1 MSFRI
6 CVAAALLFITSCA
19 ESSGNDSVLTPSGF
33 SGLSGNGSVHLSWN
47 ASASST
53 VTGAEIHISTDNSN
67 FSLKL
72 TVTGKAS
79 GASVTDLTNDLTY
92 YFKLRFTTEG
102 GTSAFTESIQITP
115 KQRSHVGVH
124 VATWNVENFYNPTRE
139 PVNDEQQKERVKNL
153 FHSFEFDLVGFQEIS
168 GEDKFYEIMSELPHH
183 SGVISS
189 SDYSPPQSIALA
201 YNDTLFTL
209 ISSSRI
215 TSFSDDSGRPPLEAK
230 LRHKPSGTEFY
241 VIVIHNKAQ
250 ADESSYNRRKNI
262 AGYLRSHIIVN
273 RPNDMVMILGDY
285 NDKLFSSITTSKE
298 SPYKNF
304 VDDTA
309 NFKTPTKFLN
319 ETSQIE
325 HSLPGFSNT
334 IDHIM
339 LTNEFSNSMI
349 KTGSVNV
356 MEQEVRA
363 IYSDYFSTVSD
374 HCPVMLTIL
383 F

>member
-1 MSFRI
+1 
-6 CVAAALLFITSCA
+6 
-19 ESSGNDSVLTPSGF
+19 
-33 SGLSGNGSVHLSWN
+33 
-47 ASASST
+47 
-53 VTGAEIHISTDNSN
+53 
-67 FSLKL
+67 
-72 TVTGKAS
+72 
-79 GASVTDLTNDLTY
+79 
-92 YFKLRFTTEG
+92 
-102 GTSAFTESIQITP
+102 
-115 KQRSHVGVH
+115 
-124 VATWNVENFYNPTRE
+124 
-139 PVNDEQQKERVKNL
+139 
-153 FHSFEFDLVGFQEIS
+153 
-168 GEDKFYEIMSELPHH
+168 
-183 SGVISS
+183 
-189 SDYSPPQSIALA
+189 
-201 YNDTLFTL
+201 
-209 ISSSRI
+209 
-215 TSFSDDSGRPPLEAK
+215 
-230 LRHKPSGTEFY
+230 
-241 VIVIHNKAQ
+241 
-250 ADESSYNRRKNI
+250 
-262 AGYLRSHIIVN
+262 
-273 RPNDMVMILGDY
+273 MILGDY